1 MHLNTLATLHTLL
14 PPFQS
19 SAMFSLLCVRE
30 ERGWSGGSGSIN
42 SECALWV
49 RLSWNCHDMIGI
61 ISNRCVRPPPRSVST
76 WRPVELLL
84 SALCD
89 DLPNPSK
96 WIVSGAHSQEAS
108 CPLFFPFLLLY
119 LRQFGKC
126 FFVFTRLILKWSA
139 YFSDISAWVLKFS
152 QSFYSFLPKSCSF
165 CCTKAFSDYFYNKP
179 FLLVLPFAFFPV
191 FHYWHKFSF
200 VILHSSLSFIH
211 SIPPFLSFLSLFDLC
226 FLCTFPCHAAFK
238 LSSLHASSRPLWKLG
253 LPAHYLP
260 LSMSLCMC
268 VCLMK

>member
-1 MHLNTLATLHTLL
+1 MDCQWGSQSRGKL
-14 PPFQS
+14 PPFLS
-19 SAMFSLLCVRE
+19 LSFTLFEAIREMFFIFS
-30 ERGWSGGSGSIN
+30 
-42 SECALWV
+42 
-49 RLSWNCHDMIGI
+49 
-61 ISNRCVRPPPRSVST
+61 
-76 WRPVELLL
+76 
-84 SALCD
+84 
-89 DLPNPSK
+89 
-96 WIVSGAHSQEAS
+96 
-108 CPLFFPFLLLY
+108 
-119 LRQFGKC
+119 
-126 FFVFTRLILKWSA
+126 RLILKWSA

-211 SIPPFLSFLSLFDLC
+211 SIPPFLSFLSLFALC